1 MEKEIQAMKVQFDKQ
16 ATDFEVL
23 RRDLQSRNADLLTE
37 LESFI
42 SKAQDIR
49 RSIKT
54 TLDTLEGDVRRLRKE
69 RDDIRSLYEQRNAE
83 LMRICTGETAPNE
96 ELVALMQQVLEK
108 VTDTSSKV
116 SSQLSQNFQVSDDS
130 KIADIYKTIAHLKDN
145 EKAILGELEILAQAF
160 DDSENKVRSLQKQ
173 LSDSQVLISKLQ
185 NDKLKAEFSSNQAKK
200 EAETALHKAQDL
212 ERLALSRLETAENQ
226 EIYWQRKSA
235 KLNEQ
240 ISSLMIEANKQ
251 SANLGSLVMENKNM
265 RDRFEQISVLRLED
279 TIAELKCSLYQCQ
292 QSRNKIEEDLT
303 SMQRKYSSQ
312 FGQDPEKAQIQEEL
326 VLYKKLMKCNSCHIR
341 DKNSVITK
349 CMHVFCRNC
358 LDNRIETR
366 QRKCPNCGEPF
377 GANDVKQIYL

>member
-69 RDDIRSLYEQRNAE
+69 RDDIRSLYEQRNAD
-83 LMRICTGETAPNE
+83 LMRICTGENVSND
-96 ELVALMQQVLEK
+96 ELVALMQQVVEK
-108 VTDTSSKV
+108 VTETSSKV

-160 DDSENKVRSLQKQ
+160 DDSEKKVRSLQKQ

-251 SANLGSLVMENKNM
+251 SVNLSSLVMENKNM

-377 GANDVKQIYL
+377 GANDVKPIYL

>member
-69 RDDIRSLYEQRNAE
+69 RDDIRSLYEQRNAD
-83 LMRICTGETAPNE
+83 LMRICIGENVSND
-96 ELVALMQQVLEK
+96 ELMALMQQVVEK
-108 VTDTSSKV
+108 VTETSSKV

-160 DDSENKVRSLQKQ
+160 DDSEKKVRSLQKQ

-251 SANLGSLVMENKNM
+251 SANLSSLVMENKNM

-377 GANDVKQIYL
+377 GANDVKPIYL